1 MAQRADNEILIDP
14 QYNDSGEV
22 YYNLPNARLDKDL
35 IANCP
40 KLAEKVVPVI
50 FLPGVMGTNLRSNA
64 IENRVVWTSDLPVG
78 IDTAAGWVFK
88 SLKERKQ
95 MLNPKTTEV
104 DWQGSII
111 SDKREEPRF
120 ASRRERGW
128 GSALFKS
135 YGNALNDLQLMLNDD
150 DILLRNLKYGTT
162 QPTARQLLI
171 GENLNAET
179 GESPLTADEVKH
191 SYDFLFPLHVCGY
204 NWLQSNADS
213 AVNLHAYINKVLN
226 MYEGRLAV
234 NKVILVTHSMGGLV
248 ARYYSEIFSDNATGK
263 KGRDYILGIVH
274 GVMPDRGSPA
284 AYRRMKIGEQAP
296 GFGDVVGN
304 SAEKLMPVLAQ
315 SPGPLQLLPGM
326 AYGTGWLRIE
336 QENGVETYPKANPY
350 EEIYLEE
357 KAWWRLCE
365 KELLLGNTEQEWS
378 AYTQRIQHVVYD
390 FIEGLNGHYHPN
402 TWAFYGYSNKYASDE
417 YLIWKSVRWYPKEV
431 NLSSFRQLAGPGVTT
446 PDKVNIPVPPT
457 QRQDTVLNKQ
467 YELLSSGSPGDGT
480 VPAKSGRIAWS
491 GIKSLLAAEVDHE
504 GAYVSRVEMGEEMS
518 VALNFTLRA
527 IVKIVQEL
535 PEPGAS

>member
-1 MAQRADNEILIDP
+1 MAQKADNEILIDP

-22 YYNLPNARLDKDL
+22 YYSLPNAKLDQNL

-50 FLPGVMGTNLRSNA
+50 FLPGVMGTNLSTNTKEKKV
-64 IENRVVWTSDLPVG
+64 IWCSDLPLAV
-78 IDTAAGWVFK
+78 DTAKGWLFK
-88 SLKERKQ
+88 SAQERKQ
-95 MLNPKTTEV
+95 LLSPKSTEV
-104 DWQGSII
+104 YQRGKVI
-111 SDKREEPRF
+111 SDTREQPRF
-120 ASRRERGW
+120 ASRRDRGW

-150 DILLRNLKYGTT
+150 DILLRNLRYGTT

-171 GENLNAET
+171 DKNLNAET
-179 GESPLTADEVKH
+179 GESPLTSAEVKH
-191 SYDFLFPLHVCGY
+191 SYDFLFPLHVFGY

-213 AVNLHAYINKVLN
+213 AVNLHTYITQVLS
-226 MYEGRLAV
+226 MYAGRLAV

-248 ARYYSEIFSDNATGK
+248 ARYYSEIFSEKATGK

-315 SPGPLQLLPGM
+315 SPGPLQLLPGT
-326 AYGTGWLRIE
+326 AYGTGWLRIQQE
-336 QENGVETYPKANPY
+336 QGVETYPKANPY

-365 KELLLGNTEQEWS
+365 KELLLGNTELEWS
-378 AYTQRIQHVVYD
+378 TFKNNIKIKVKN

-402 TWAFYGYSNKYASDE
+402 TWAFY
-417 YLIWKSVRWYPKEV
+417 
-431 NLSSFRQLAGPGVTT
+431 
-446 PDKVNIPVPPT
+446 
-457 QRQDTVLNKQ
+457 
-467 YELLSSGSPGDGT
+467 
-480 VPAKSGRIAWS
+480 
-491 GIKSLLAAEVDHE
+491 
-504 GAYVSRVEMGEEMS
+504 
-518 VALNFTLRA
+518 
-527 IVKIVQEL
+527 
-535 PEPGAS
+535 